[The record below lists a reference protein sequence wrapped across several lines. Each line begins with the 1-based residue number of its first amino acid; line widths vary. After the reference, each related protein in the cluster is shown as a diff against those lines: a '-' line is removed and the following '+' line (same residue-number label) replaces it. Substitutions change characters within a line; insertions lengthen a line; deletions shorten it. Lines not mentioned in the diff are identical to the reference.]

1 MKRFWMCA
9 LMTILAGSVPALGQ
23 APVMADAALNMTM
36 AQHECLN
43 RAEDAFR
50 SIGFYPA
57 RYPVSVF
64 GDNGYVHIVVRCS
77 HAHLGVVFFAGA
89 GGPSPLDMVNRLR
102 DAFSRRW

>member
-36 AQHECLN
+36 AQQDCLN

-89 GGPSPLDMVNRLR
+89 GGPSPLDMVNRLS
-102 DAFSRRW
+102 DAFSRR